1 MAFGEAWTSQTGV
14 RCIHAPRL
22 ASAADTGI
30 HSPQTISYKPPP
42 AHAASGARK
51 PGTTKTGTKGDR
63 NVKKPAVNSQPE
75 HASGWWREDI
85 HRYIEVNYI
94 LTHLQTSYA

>member
-1 MAFGEAWTSQTGV
+1 M
-14 RCIHAPRL
+14 
-22 ASAADTGI
+22 
-30 HSPQTISYKPPP
+30 
-42 AHAASGARK
+42 
-51 PGTTKTGTKGDR
+51 
-63 NVKKPAVNSQPE
+63 KKPAVNSQPE